1 MRLIRVGEPGAERP
15 GLLLPSGR
23 RVDATPAGCG
33 DYDEAFFGS
42 DGLAT
47 LAAWADS
54 EGDGAAELDP
64 SERLGPPVARPSK
77 LVCVGL
83 NFRDHAAE
91 TGQALPSDPVLF
103 FKSTT
108 AIVGP
113 DDDCVLPRGSVKTDW
128 EVELAVVIGATA
140 RYVSEAS
147 ALDHVAGYV
156 LHNDYSERE
165 FQLERGAQWDKGKG
179 CDTFAPLGPWLATP
193 DEVGADAAGLDMWLT
208 VNDVPRQ
215 RSSTDQMV
223 FGVAELVSRISGYM
237 TLLPGD
243 VISTGTP
250 GGVALSMDPP
260 PYLEDGDV
268 VRLGITGL
276 GESTQHVRT
285 PR

>member
-23 RVDATPAGCG
+23 RVDATAAGCG

-54 EGDGAAELDP
+54 EGEGAPELDP
-64 SERLGPPVARPSK
+64 AERLGPPIARPSK

-83 NFRDHAAE
+83 NFKDHAAE
-91 TGQALPSDPVLF
+91 TGQALPTDPVLF

-113 DDDCVLPRGSVKTDW
+113 DDDVVLPRGSVKTDW

-165 FQLERGAQWDKGKG
+165 FQLERGAQWYKGK
-179 CDTFAPLGPWLATP
+179 
-193 DEVGADAAGLDMWLT
+193 
-208 VNDVPRQ
+208 
-215 RSSTDQMV
+215 
-223 FGVAELVSRISGYM
+223 
-237 TLLPGD
+237 
-243 VISTGTP
+243 
-250 GGVALSMDPP
+250 
-260 PYLEDGDV
+260 
-268 VRLGITGL
+268 
-276 GESTQHVRT
+276 
-285 PR
+285 

>member
-1 MRLIRVGEPGAERP
+1 MRLIRAGEPGEERP
-15 GLLLPSGR
+15 GLLLANGR
-23 RVDATPAGCG
+23 RVDASGAGFA
-33 DYDEAFFGS
+33 DWDEAFFGG

-47 LAAWADS
+47 LAAWA
-54 EGDGAAELDP
+54 ETEADGAPTIDDD
-64 SERLGPPVARPSK
+64 ERLGPPIARPSK

-83 NFRDHAAE
+83 NFKDHAEE
-91 TGQALPSDPVLF
+91 TGQQPPDDPVLF

-113 DDDCVLPRGSVKTDW
+113 DDDLVLPRGSTKTDW

-140 RYVSEAS
+140 HYVSEAS

-165 FQLERGAQWDKGKG
+165 YQLERGAQWDKGKG

-193 DEVGADAAGLDMWLT
+193 EEVGADAAGLGMWLT

-215 RSSTDQMV
+215 RSTTDMLI
-223 FGVAELVSRISGYM
+223 FGVAALISRISGYM

-260 PYLEDGDV
+260 PYLREGDV
-268 VRLGITGL
+268 VRLGIDGL
-276 GESTQHVRT
+276 GESTQRVRSGG
-285 PR
+285 